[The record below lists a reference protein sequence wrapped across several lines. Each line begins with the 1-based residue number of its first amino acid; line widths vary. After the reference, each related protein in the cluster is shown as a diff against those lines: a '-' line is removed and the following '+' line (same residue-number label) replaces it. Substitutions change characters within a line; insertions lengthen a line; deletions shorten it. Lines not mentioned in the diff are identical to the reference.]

1 MFFFIIAQ
9 GKKIVKF
16 DNIKTS
22 IILMFV
28 IIDKKKNKIL
38 KSYKI
43 LGETLKYK

>member
-9 GKKIVKF
+9 GKKVVKF

-28 IIDKKKNKIL
+28 IIDKKKI
-38 KSYKI
+38 
-43 LGETLKYK
+43 KYLNPIKF